1 MSKKTVNL
9 SLKVQA
15 PEDMAPEQVAKLVE
29 TLIDIGLAD
38 AAATLEDS
46 RNSDEGD
53 VEAAQQSLDMDIS
66 APVVATPPRVL
77 VVVSG
82 GVADPVF
89 DAGVDVEVFDWD
101 NYKADPEGTGP
112 APAHFK
118 DLADPLDVPVALAQ
132 AALPK
137 TITMVNPQRMQPQVL
152 TGTTEG
158 ISPDLPGFLNVSV
171 NQRNQR
177 MR

>member
-1 MSKKTVNL
+1 MPKKTVNL
-9 SLKVQA
+9 ALKVQA
-15 PEDMAPEQVAKLVE
+15 PEGMAPEVVAKMVE
-29 TLIDIGLAD
+29 KLIDIGLAD
-38 AAATLEDS
+38 AAATLEDN

-53 VEAAQQSLDMDIS
+53 VEAAQLATDLDIS
-66 APVVATPPRVL
+66 APVVATTPRVL

-112 APAHFK
+112 APAPFK
-118 DLADPLDVPVALAQ
+118 DLADPVGVPVALAQ

-137 TITMVNPQRMQPQVL
+137 SITMVKPERMQPQVF
-152 TGTTEG
+152 TDTTAG
-158 ISPDLPGFLNVSV
+158 ISPDLLDGFLNVSV
-171 NQRNQR
+171 NQRR
-177 MR
+177 R

>member
-1 MSKKTVNL
+1 MSKQTVNL

-15 PEDMAPEQVAKLVE
+15 PEGLTPEQVAKLVE

-66 APVVATPPRVL
+66 APVVATPRVL

-82 GVADPVF
+82 GVADPVY

-101 NYKADPEGTGP
+101 NYKADPVGTGP

-118 DLADPLDVPVALAQ
+118 DLADPVGVPVALAQ

-137 TITMVNPQRMQPQVL
+137 TITRVKPQCMQPQVL

-158 ISPDLPGFLNVSV
+158 IFPYLPGDLNVSV
-171 NQRNQR
+171 NQR

>member
-15 PEDMAPEQVAKLVE
+15 PEGMAPELVAKLVE

-82 GVADPVF
+82 GVADPVY

-118 DLADPLDVPVALAQ
+118 DLADPIDVPVSEVEEEIPPSKVLAVNALCA
-132 AALPK
+132 P
-137 TITMVNPQRMQPQVL
+137 PQVL
-152 TGTTEG
+152 SGTTAG
-158 ISPDLPGFLNVSV
+158 IFMEQSKAYFSAS
-171 NQRNQR
+171 
-177 MR
+177 